1 MSLAVWL
8 VKKIHLYVY
17 EDEKGMWSFQGQNF
31 MYVLSY
37 ILCTGQKICTIFGHY
52 GQHACQNCKKK
63 NRQKEAIQLNLV
75 RDHKGRCKL

>member
-1 MSLAVWL
+1 
-8 VKKIHLYVY
+8 
-17 EDEKGMWSFQGQNF
+17 

-37 ILCTGQKICTIFGHY
+37 ILCTGQKICTILGHY

-63 NRQKEAIQLNLV
+63 NRQKEATQLNLV